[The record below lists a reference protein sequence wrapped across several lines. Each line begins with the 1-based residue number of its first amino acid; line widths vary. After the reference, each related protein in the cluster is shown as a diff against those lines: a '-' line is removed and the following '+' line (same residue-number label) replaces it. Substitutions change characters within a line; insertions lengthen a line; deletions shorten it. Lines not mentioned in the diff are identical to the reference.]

1 MGLYDLRIHWRANLW
16 NYGELSW
23 ISTKRWQR
31 KAAKERWREK
41 ARATED
47 SDYLASSYKIK
58 CFLNV
63 TYPHGLGRIT
73 VRVLGNPKQILS
85 LVKQPSGGEATCSRS
100 QWEKTWP
107 W

>member
-1 MGLYDLRIHWRANLW
+1 M
-16 NYGELSW
+16 
-23 ISTKRWQR
+23 KRWQR

-47 SDYLASSYKIK
+47 RDYLASSYKTK

-73 VRVLGNPKQILS
+73 VRVLGNPNQILS
-85 LVKQPSGGEATCSRS
+85 VVKQPSGGEATCSRS